1 MKLVGRFLPSTP
13 PGQVERTMLRIRSLL
28 MTPLGV
34 LRLQELLIPI
44 LNALVSTVSN
54 RTYADGNGNGN
65 GTYRIV
71 SDHRELCESL
81 GGRSWFSGILG
92 DRLGFPTG
100 QELPGNGPVQH
111 IQPGASLRLREFRY
125 KGAKKL
131 KLVRSPGSWST
142 HGG

>member
-1 MKLVGRFLPSTP
+1 MLMEFVIFMAFSIQFSAPENPSMHP
-13 PGQVERTMLRIRSLL
+13 V
-28 MTPLGV
+28 
-34 LRLQELLIPI
+34 
-44 LNALVSTVSN
+44 
-54 RTYADGNGNGN
+54 
-65 GTYRIV
+65 RIV

-81 GGRSWFSGILG
+81 GGRGWFSGILG
-92 DRLGFPTG
+92 DRLGFPTS